1 MMHHRKVRSAVTVTA
16 LLSTAVL
23 VLTGCTTSTP
33 APTSG
38 AKKGPDL
45 AAAQSFLAPWL
56 ATSDK
61 KLLIDQPLSGS
72 IPAGTRIA
80 FLDVGTPVAAV
91 MWDILQPIVKLT
103 GIKLDRISTG
113 SDAQSINTAM
123 NTVVESKYD
132 GIINITLDPI
142 FFKPQ
147 LQQLIANK
155 VPIASGSVMDTVENG
170 MPEAFNGPDWMKS
183 EGQALAASAVVRTN
197 GKVNDFVLYTIP
209 EFPFAQ
215 FQVDGFKSELKDLCP
230 ACNLRVVDIPIATL
244 GSTSADQV
252 VSDLQAHP
260 ETGYYVAIA
269 DEGTVGLPAKL
280 DLAGIT
286 VKGLGTWSIPPNLQQ
301 VAGGSQDAT
310 FPIDFNLMMWTVA
323 DQLFREILHDQ
334 YKWPDAQ
341 TRAYTLAT
349 LLTKDNA
356 GNYPN
361 GYAAIP
367 DMQKQF
373 AALWHVGG

>member
-1 MMHHRKVRSAVTVTA
+1 MTHHRRVRSALTATA
-16 LLSTAVL
+16 LLGTAILVLAGCSTAIPAQNA
-23 VLTGCTTSTP
+23 TSN
-33 APTSG
+33 
-38 AKKGPDL
+38 GPDL
-45 AAAQSFLAPWL
+45 AAANSFLAPWL
-56 ATSDK
+56 ATGTK
-61 KLLIDQPLSGS
+61 KLLIDQPLSGP

-80 FLDVGTPVAAV
+80 FLDVGTPVASV

-103 GIKLDRISTG
+103 GITLDRVSTG

-123 NTVVESKYD
+123 NSVVESHYD

-183 EGQALAASAVVRTN
+183 EGEALAASAVVRTT
-197 GKVNDFVLYTIP
+197 GKVSDFVLYTIP

-215 FQVDGFKSELKDLCP
+215 FQVDGFKSELKSLC
-230 ACNLRVVDIPIATL
+230 ASCNLRVVDIPIATL

-280 DLAGIT
+280 NLAGIT

-301 VAGGSQDAT
+301 VGDGSQDAT
-310 FPIDFNLMMWTVA
+310 FPIDFNLMMWTVT
-323 DQLFREILHDQ
+323 DQLFREILHDP

-356 GNYPN
+356 GEYPM

-373 AALWHVGG
+373 AALWQIGG

>member
-1 MMHHRKVRSAVTVTA
+1 MHHRKVRSALTLTA
-16 LLSTAVL
+16 LLGTAVL
-23 VLTGCTTSTP
+23 VLSGCTPSTP
-33 APTSG
+33 ASTDG
-38 AKKGPDL
+38 AKGPDL
-45 AAAQSFLAPWL
+45 VAAQEFLAPWL
-56 ATSDK
+56 ATGEK
-61 KLLIDQPLSGS
+61 NLLIDQKLSAP

-91 MWDILQPIVKLT
+91 MWDILQPIVELT
-103 GIKLDRISTG
+103 GITLDRVSTG
-113 SDAQSINTAM
+113 SDAQSINSAM
-123 NTVVESKYD
+123 NSVVESNYD

-147 LQQLIANK
+147 LEQLIANK

-170 MPEAFNGPDWMKS
+170 MPEAFNGPDWMNA
-183 EGQALAASAVVRTN
+183 EGEALAASAIVRTK
-197 GKVNDFVLYTIP
+197 GTVNDFVLYTIP

-215 FQVDGFKSELKDLCP
+215 YQVDGFQSKLKDLCP

-269 DEGTVGLPAKL
+269 DEGNVGLPAKL
-280 DLAGIT
+280 NLAGIT

-301 VAGGSQDAT
+301 VGDGSQDAT
-310 FPIDFNLMMWTVA
+310 FPIDFNLMMWTVT
-323 DQLFREILHDQ
+323 DQLFREILGDS
-334 YKWPDAQ
+334 YSWPDAQ

-356 GNYPN
+356 GEYPM

-367 DMQKQF
+367 NMQKQF
-373 AALWHVGG
+373 AALWQIGG

>member
-1 MMHHRKVRSAVTVTA
+1 MTHHRKVRATLAVTA

-23 VLTGCTTSTP
+23 VLAGCTSSTP
-33 APTSG
+33 PTTTG
-38 AKKGPDL
+38 AKGPDL
-45 AAAQSFLAPWL
+45 AAAKSFLAPWL
-56 ATSDK
+56 ATGEK
-61 KLLIDQPLSGS
+61 KLLIDQPLSKA

-103 GIKLDRISTG
+103 GIKLDRIATG

-147 LQQLIANK
+147 LKQLIANK

-197 GKVNDFVLYTIP
+197 GKVSDFALYTIP

-215 FQVDGFKSELKDLCP
+215 FQVDGFTSELKELCP
-230 ACNLRVVDIPIATL
+230 SCNLRVVDIPIATL

-280 DLAGIT
+280 NLAGIT

-301 VAGGSQDAT
+301 VAGGTQDAT
-310 FPIDFNLMMWTVA
+310 FPIDFNLMMWTVT
-323 DQLFREILHDQ
+323 DQLFREMLGDS

-349 LLTKDNA
+349 LLTKANA
-356 GNYPN
+356 SDYPN